1 MKSRRWFYRSKHKLK
16 FSFAFLLLSQSPN
29 IFNYMGDALA
39 QMATTKNSKPLER
52 LGFSNKSINTSPQN
66 EASSSN
72 LASSGTR
79 VQLSEQ
85 DLKTIP
91 RLTVI
96 RDRIKADLEA
106 NAIST
111 DQMSAID
118 QVKTLVSFKKDR
130 LKQSIKSVPSQCEDT
145 EIKPSDL
152 HNDQTKIRLQLRQ
165 YLFDTLKEMNNDPS
179 IQLTDIEFDQLKQ
192 DMAILLTLLRN
203 GTLPENLLITLTTTM
218 YNVQKGSFQQA
229 TSSYL
234 QLSIGN
240 VAWPMG
246 VKATNIHSRKG
257 DDKIT
262 KGSANIS
269 KNDGTERWLLALK
282 RVITYKEK
290 KNSLNMTSEL
300 IINRPFSLETMAL
313 L

>member
-1 MKSRRWFYRSKHKLK
+1 
-16 FSFAFLLLSQSPN
+16 
-29 IFNYMGDALA
+29 MGDALA
-39 QMATTKNSKPLER
+39 QMATTKNSEPLEH
-52 LGFSNKSINTSPQN
+52 LGFSNKSINTSPQS

-111 DQMSAID
+111 DQISAID

-152 HNDQTKIRLQLRQ
+152 HNYQRKIRLQLRQ
-165 YLFDTLKEMNNDPS
+165 YLFDTLKEMNNDQS
-179 IQLTDIEFDQLKQ
+179 LQLTDIEFDQLKQ
-192 DMAILLTLLRN
+192 DMAILLTQLRN

-218 YNVQKGSFQQA
+218 YNVQKGSFQLA

-290 KNSLNMTSEL
+290 KQSKYDKRTNHQST
-300 IINRPFSLETMAL
+300 IFP
-313 L
+313 

>member
-1 MKSRRWFYRSKHKLK
+1 MGLLSKQKLK
-16 FSFAFLLLSQSPN
+16 FSFAFLLLSQSPD
-29 IFNYMGDALA
+29 ILNYIGCSLA
-39 QMATTKNSKPLER
+39 QMSTIKNSAPSKHNS
-52 LGFSNKSINTSPQN
+52 FTNKSANTSPES
-66 EASSSN
+66 EATSSN
-72 LASSGTR
+72 LAASDIR

-85 DLKTIP
+85 DLKSIP

-96 RDRIKADLEA
+96 RDKIKAELEA
-106 NAIST
+106 NTISA
-111 DQMSAID
+111 DQIPAVD
-118 QVKTLVSFKKDR
+118 QVNTLVSLKKDQ
-130 LKQSIKSVPSQCEDT
+130 LKQSIKSAPSRCEDT

-165 YLFDTLKEMNNDPS
+165 YLFDALKEMNNDPS

-192 DMAILLTLLRN
+192 DMAILLTQLRN
-203 GTLPENLLITLTTTM
+203 GTLPDNLLITLTTTI
-218 YNVQKGSFQQA
+218 YNVQKESFQQA

-282 RVITYKEK
+282 RVITYREK
-290 KNSLNMTSEL
+290 NHA
-300 IINRPFSLETMAL
+300 INKRSSHQSAIFP
-313 L
+313 